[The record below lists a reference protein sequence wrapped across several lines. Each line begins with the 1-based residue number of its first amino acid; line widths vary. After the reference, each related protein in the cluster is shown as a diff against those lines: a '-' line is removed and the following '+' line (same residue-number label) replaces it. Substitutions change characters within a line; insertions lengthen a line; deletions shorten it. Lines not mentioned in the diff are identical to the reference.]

1 MFDRLGRRDDETPF
15 IVEWFVNNGIEV
27 WSAEEGQQRFDNHVD
42 MSFFML
48 FSICASY
55 CTLSVQKKDL
65 GKILFNCFLRGFV
78 HAGRVAQCTPVSV
91 THQPPEYSG

>member
-65 GKILFNCFLRGFV
+65 GKILFYSTAFSEVLS
-78 HAGRVAQCTPVSV
+78 TPVGWLNV
-91 THQPPEYSG
+91 LRCR